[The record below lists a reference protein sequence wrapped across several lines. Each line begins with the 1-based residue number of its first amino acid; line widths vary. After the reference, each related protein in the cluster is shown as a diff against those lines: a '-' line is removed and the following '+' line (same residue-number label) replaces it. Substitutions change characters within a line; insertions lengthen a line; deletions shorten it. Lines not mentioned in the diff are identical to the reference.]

1 LKLEKWALI
10 AEIAAGVGVLIT
22 LIFLVIGIRDNTNV
36 TRAASYEDLMSDL
49 NQVFLTVV
57 DDPELSQL
65 WARRGERNFESLSNG
80 EFERLA
86 LLNRATW
93 RIYDAAY
100 YSFRNGSLGLAQWQR
115 FAEVVCG
122 QRPMED
128 ELWSRTSFAV
138 SAEFVAYVDTSCQE

>member
-1 LKLEKWALI
+1 MKLEKWALI
-10 AEIAAGVGVLIT
+10 AEIASGMGVLVT

-57 DDPELSQL
+57 DDPALSQL
-65 WARRGERNFESLSNG
+65 WARRREPNFESLSNG

-100 YSFRNGSLGLAQWQR
+100 YSFRNGSLGLEQWQR
-115 FAEVVCG
+115 FADVICG
-122 QRPMED
+122 ARPMED

-138 SAEFVAYVDTSCQE
+138 SAEFVAYVDASCQE